1 MAKKDKDESNI
12 RFGALKKIAG
22 LLQNN
27 TDDLY
32 KSTYYSNPDN
42 KKQLMDIK
50 SSIDA
55 SIKNIISTA
64 TNNVGE
70 PNISRFYERIYFNT
84 QNDSR
89 TVQEFEKIFGDN
101 EFINNLTSS
110 YLDNVWIKSKD
121 DEIDELTKYMPKL
134 QEALNTLRDN
144 VLSADSFSKDFL
156 TLNNEL
162 TDNSNDNDQFSVNI
176 KELKKTYKLNK
187 LVTEIY
193 DDTSKYGET
202 FIYCVPY
209 DKAIQTLMD
218 RKQNSPN
225 IRVASNFSE
234 GKILIENAI
243 DGTSKSIN
251 TEIYKLSE
259 AEKNDFNINIELSDG
274 VIESLVINEK
284 HVREKLQVASEQS
297 IWEQYIQEAAT
308 IGQITKTTYDNTSD
322 GIELGKLPT
331 HNKFD
336 KTIDDRLELPDL
348 EDTSADGLITR
359 KNQNSKIKKMS
370 GCIVKKLSR
379 ERITPII
386 LNDICLGY
394 YYFEFD
400 EDADFI
406 ENGNRTMGMV
416 NTITGLRSNGKSEA
430 FDAMQRRE
438 ELLRYLSSELAS
450 KIDTKFINNNQDLKK
465 EIYYILK
472 YNDQYQNN
480 LSKTNIRVTYI
491 PPEDV
496 HHIYFNLDEN
506 THRGI
511 SDLHLSLLPAKLWVA
526 IYITNC
532 IAVMTRSN
540 DKRVYYVKQS
550 VESNISKTLLKT
562 INEIK
567 KSNFGI
573 RQVENINNVLN
584 ITGRF
589 NDYIIPRSSDG
600 STPIEFEIMQGQQ
613 VEIKTELLSLL
624 EESAINQIVPLELIQ
639 MRQSPDYATQLT
651 MSNTKFLRSVYN
663 KQSDFQDILSP
674 LITKLYDVEFSS
686 TATIEVKLP
695 PPLFINVTNTNQLIV
710 NTSDFCNSI
719 VEIMVDPQNE
729 PLKAKVGKNL
739 KTYYLGSYLNISE
752 INNIINKSKHEL
764 ELEDVMKV
772 EDNGEAY

>member
-1 MAKKDKDESNI
+1 
-12 RFGALKKIAG
+12 
-22 LLQNN
+22 
-27 TDDLY
+27 
-32 KSTYYSNPDN
+32 
-42 KKQLMDIK
+42 
-50 SSIDA
+50 
-55 SIKNIISTA
+55 
-64 TNNVGE
+64 
-70 PNISRFYERIYFNT
+70 
-84 QNDSR
+84 
-89 TVQEFEKIFGDN
+89 
-101 EFINNLTSS
+101 
-110 YLDNVWIKSKD
+110 
-121 DEIDELTKYMPKL
+121 MPKL

-162 TDNSNDNDQFSVNI
+162 TDNLNDNDQFSGNI
-176 KELKKTYKLNK
+176 KEHKKTYKLNK

-450 KIDTKFINNNQDLKK
+450 KIDTKFINDNQDLKK

-472 YNDQYQNN
+472 YNDQYQSN
-480 LSKTNIRVTYI
+480 LSKTNMRVTYI

-496 HHIYFNLDEN
+496 HHIYFNLDEK

-695 PPLFINVTNTNQLIV
+695 PPLVINVTNTNQLIV

-772 EDNGEAY
+772 EDGGEAY

>member
-55 SIKNIISTA
+55 SIKNIISTT

-162 TDNSNDNDQFSVNI
+162 ADNSNNNDQFSTNI

-187 LVTEIY
+187 LITEIY

-450 KIDTKFINNNQDLKK
+450 KIDTKFINDNQDLKK

-496 HHIYFNLDEN
+496 HHIYFNLDEK

>member
-55 SIKNIISTA
+55 SIKNIISTT

-450 KIDTKFINNNQDLKK
+450 KIDTKFINDNQDLKK

-496 HHIYFNLDEN
+496 HHIYFNLDEK

-772 EDNGEAY
+772 EDGGEAY